1 MLNYDRIDIPE
12 GINITKTRALKESE
26 ICHYWHFLN
35 RECKFQNMYRIDV
48 MIN

>member
-26 ICHYWHFLN
+26 ICHY
-35 RECKFQNMYRIDV
+35 
-48 MIN
+48 